1 MKGFKDFLMRGNLI
15 ELAVAFILGGAF
27 STVVKSFTTVIM
39 DLLGRIGGTPNFSG
53 WVPGGVHVGAF
64 ITDVISFFVMS
75 LVVYFGLIKP
85 VEIATKKLK
94 HTEEEAVAAPTTAD
108 LLIEIRDELRSRPVQ

>member
-27 STVVKSFTTVIM
+27 STVVKSFTTILM
-39 DLLGRIGGTPNFSG
+39 DLIGKLGGTPNFSD

-64 ITDVISFFVMS
+64 ITAVISFFVRS
-75 LVVYFGLIKP
+75 LVIYFGLIKP
-85 VEIATKKLK
+85 IELATEKLK
-94 HTEEEAVAAPTTAD
+94 RTNDEPVAAPTTAD

>member
-27 STVVKSFTTVIM
+27 STVVKSFTTILM
-39 DLLGRIGGTPNFSG
+39 DLIGKPGGTPNFSD

-64 ITDVISFFVMS
+64 ITAVISFFVMS
-75 LVVYFGLIKP
+75 LVIYFGLIKP
-85 VEIATKKLK
+85 IELATEKLK
-94 HTEEEAVAAPTTAD
+94 RTNDEPVAAPTTAD

>member
-15 ELAVAFILGGAF
+15 ELAVAFILGGA
-27 STVVKSFTTVIM
+27 FTTVIM

-75 LVVYFGLIKP
+75 LVIYFGLIKP

-94 HTEEEAVAAPTTAD
+94 HTEEEPVAAPTTAD